1 MTILHKASSNAY
13 YLMTMR
19 RSTSRMYSLAIAREV
34 PKSLSNAVTMPDNNS
49 ISSNISYN
57 RAKIEHSNYLQV
69 LRKYIPVLCLP
80 PIDDLPDSMFVEDT
94 VVAIGNKAVIT
105 NPGHISRR
113 QEVDTIKTVLQHQ
126 LGMEVTDMRDINNKN
141 EEYKTGIATS
151 YCDGGDVLY
160 TGRHLFVGVS
170 GERTNYE
177 AISILQT
184 GLDIE
189 VIPIPFKQRVG
200 ALHLKSIITHIDE
213 QTLLVPDN
221 DIGDYVIQTMFDES
235 FSKYDIIRLPDH
247 ATLSCNVVAVNTNQS
262 SSGSGSG
269 RHQGGGALLAQ
280 LSNENDYQTRT
291 ILQEVANERNITLEF
306 VSLNEAAK
314 CDGALTCCSV
324 LLDL

>member
-1 MTILHKASSNAY
+1 MNILHRASSNSAY
-13 YLMTMR
+13 YLMTMSR
-19 RSTSRMYSLAIAREV
+19 RSLSSKTATTTTSRMYSLAIAREV
-34 PKSLSNAVTMPDNNS
+34 PKSLSNAVTMTADNNN
-49 ISSNISYN
+49 SSSTNINYN

-126 LGMEVTDMRDINNKN
+126 LGMDVTDMRDINKDNNK
-141 EEYKTGIATS
+141 EYSTGIATS

-177 AISILQT
+177 AISILQNAFD
-184 GLDIE
+184 DIE

-235 FSKYDIIRLPDH
+235 SSKYDIIRLPNH
-247 ATLSCNVVAVNTNQS
+247 ATLSCNVVAVN
-262 SSGSGSG
+262 
-269 RHQGGGALLAQ
+269 GALLAQ
-280 LSNENDYQTRT
+280 LSNNENDQQTRT

>member
-1 MTILHKASSNAY
+1 MNILYKASSNSCF
-13 YLMTMR
+13 LTMR
-19 RSTSRMYSLAIAREV
+19 SLSKTASLFSSDRLKNVNIRMYSLAIAREV
-34 PKSLSNAVTMPDNNS
+34 PKSLSNAVTISN
-49 ISSNISYN
+49 SSNKNINYN
-57 RAKIEHSNYLQV
+57 RAKSEHDNYLKV
-69 LRKYIPVLCLP
+69 IRKYIPVLCLP
-80 PIDDLPDSMFVEDT
+80 PLDDLPDSMFVEDT

-113 QEVDTIKTVLQHQ
+113 NEVDTIRQILQNQ
-126 LGMEVTDMRDINNKN
+126 LGMNVTDMRDENQNNK
-141 EEYKTGIATS
+141 EYTTGIATA

-177 AISILQT
+177 AISILQN

-189 VIPIPFKQRVG
+189 IIPIPFKQRVG

-213 QTLLVPDN
+213 HTLLVPDN
-221 DIGDYVIQTMFDES
+221 DIGDYVIQTMMNES
-235 FSKYDIIRLPDH
+235 HSKYDTIRLPNH
-247 ATLSCNVVAVNTNQS
+247 AILSCNVVSINGEV
-262 SSGSGSG
+262 
-269 RHQGGGALLAQ
+269 LIAQ
-280 LSNENDYQTRT
+280 LSNHEEDYQTRN
-291 ILQEVANERNITLEF
+291 ILQEVANERNLKLEF

>member
-1 MTILHKASSNAY
+1 MNILYKASSNSCF
-13 YLMTMR
+13 LTMR
-19 RSTSRMYSLAIAREV
+19 SLSKTASLFSSDRLKNVNIRMYSLAIAREV
-34 PKSLSNAVTMPDNNS
+34 PKSLSNAVTISN
-49 ISSNISYN
+49 SSNKNINYD
-57 RAKIEHSNYLQV
+57 RAKSEHDNYLKV
-69 LRKYIPVLCLP
+69 IRKYIPVLCLP
-80 PIDDLPDSMFVEDT
+80 PLDDLPDSMFVEDT

-113 QEVDTIKTVLQHQ
+113 NEVDTIRQILQNQ
-126 LGMEVTDMRDINNKN
+126 LGMNVTDMRDENQNNK
-141 EEYKTGIATS
+141 EYTTGIATA

-177 AISILQT
+177 AISILQN

-189 VIPIPFKQRVG
+189 IIPIPFKQRVG

-213 QTLLVPDN
+213 HTLLVPDN
-221 DIGDYVIQTMFDES
+221 DIGDYVIQTMMNES
-235 FSKYDIIRLPDH
+235 HSKYDIIRLPNH
-247 ATLSCNVVAVNTNQS
+247 AILSCNVVSINGEV
-262 SSGSGSG
+262 
-269 RHQGGGALLAQ
+269 LIAQ
-280 LSNENDYQTRT
+280 LSNHEEDYQTRN
-291 ILQEVANERNITLEF
+291 ILQEVANERNLKLEF